1 MFKPRWPRCAA
12 RHGPGKGRGFWPKDP
27 RLLGEA
33 RRGLRPN
40 GGAAGSGAARRR
52 RGAGTKLKSRRGRP
66 AGAMGDRAGEAGG
79 AAGTAGPSLL
89 DHYRHYQ
96 DRLIRLNR
104 GNRSVLL
111 RRTSARTSIDLHA
124 LEGVRAGTLE
134 RVAAACARGGG
145 AAIQVLPDRADG
157 HGPLRAS
164 LTALDRRLR
173 HLEEETGQQIGYV
186 GFPFLEGRVGGGE
199 VRGPLVLFAASLERR
214 RERAAGW
221 YLKVHEQAPVL
232 NVALLKAVERLSG
245 RRLARAEDGLEDT
258 LERLGDGGPG
268 PAGAFGALASWIE
281 GQLELDGGGRVSEPS
296 EIGQLSRAD
305 TDAGLWPLRVA
316 NRMALGIFPQA
327 DVNMFGDYEELM
339 SRAGG
344 GEGGG
349 VAADLIGL
357 AGEGGDGDG
366 DGDGAARIDMDRVS
380 AGELNTVLPSDASQ
394 SEAIVASKRVPL
406 VAVRGP
412 PGTGKSQM
420 IVNMVADAISRGEK
434 VLVVCQKRAALDV
447 VHRRLEDVGLGE
459 YAVLMTRESDDRR
472 AVYARMA
479 ESLDRAVEAA
489 ASGGGAGAGS
499 GLPGV
504 TGEIDEATARLK
516 ELEAALGARHAGG
529 AALHD
534 LYCMARPGY
543 RTLGIAAIDALE
555 ATQAELGE
563 HAAWVG
569 ARMAGCLRYD
579 VGTFAL
585 HGRRGLAR
593 ASQADRARLEAA
605 LGALAGAADDAIV
618 CASKAEQEE
627 LLGVLASWGGGMLWR
642 VRRGGAARRARGLI
656 GRALDEGD
664 VAGEARRARDG
675 MSWWGSLG
683 VVREFFADDAAASLA
698 GAAGEEGH
706 GRARWAAMAEALG
719 EFDRIQEHDAARA
732 AAPAGL
738 NAVLDGL
745 LGSGERE
752 ADWGEVLR
760 QEAYLRWI
768 GEVEAE
774 HPVLRGTPMERY
786 NEHRRRLADAMGRQK
801 DSVRAKIRELVLGSV
816 GMPKKYARNRTAGE
830 ESWREFSREIRKR
843 RHAKPVRVLFER
855 HGEKFLGIAP
865 CWLMSPEAAC
875 KMLPLRRGA
884 VDAVIMDEASQLAVE
899 RALPVLYRA
908 RRAVIAG
915 DDKQLQPFDLFE
927 VREEDADGE
936 LPEERSLLDMAYA
949 RLPQWPLS
957 WHYRSRYQELIDFSN
972 HAFYSGG
979 LNVSPNR
986 VIRPRLPPIQW
997 IRCNG
1002 TWAARKNAVEA
1013 TEAVEQVRRVWKEA
1027 AGGLPSVAVITFN
1040 DEQQNLIM
1048 DVIDSLR
1055 DGDAEFEALYSRMEA
1070 MPASDRLIVKNIE
1083 NVQGDERDVVV
1094 FSVGYAKGTDG
1105 KFSNFFGTLSARGGE
1120 NRLNVA
1126 ITRARH
1132 AMVVVS
1138 SIDPAEIKPTSAN
1151 EGPRL
1156 LRKFLEYAKAT
1167 GERDAEAQRAV
1178 LDSLEAASTKRR
1190 QGAAQEFE
1198 SRFEEMVARA
1208 LEGGHGYEVHTQVGV
1223 SGYRIDLAIVDPD
1236 DAGAYILGVECDGA
1250 MFHSA
1255 RSVRERDVL
1264 RQEFLE
1270 SKGWEI
1276 ERVWSRDWWRN
1287 PEREI
1292 ARIAARV
1299 DGLRAGGAPRKEA
1312 GGGGRAG
1319 EAGKGGGPP
1328 HRGD

>member
-1 MFKPRWPRCAA
+1 M
-12 RHGPGKGRGFWPKDP
+12 
-27 RLLGEA
+27 
-33 RRGLRPN
+33 
-40 GGAAGSGAARRR
+40 
-52 RGAGTKLKSRRGRP
+52 
-66 AGAMGDRAGEAGG
+66 
-79 AAGTAGPSLL
+79 
-89 DHYRHYQ
+89 
-96 DRLIRLNR
+96 NR

-111 RRTSARTSIDLHA
+111 RRTSARTSVDLHA

-145 AAIQVLPDRADG
+145 ATVSILPDRAAG
-157 HGPLRAS
+157 HDALRAS

-173 HLEEETGQQIGYV
+173 HLEGETGQQIGYV
-186 GFPFLEGRVGGGE
+186 GFPFLEGKVGEGE
-199 VRGPLVLFAASLERR
+199 VRGPLALFAASLERK
-214 RERAAGW
+214 RERGAGW
-221 YLKVHEQAPVL
+221 YLKVHEQAPIP

-245 RRLARAEDGLEDT
+245 RRIPRAEDGLEDA
-258 LERLGDGGPG
+258 LEGIGGG
-268 PAGAFGALASWIE
+268 AGLAGAFGALASWIE
-281 GQLELDGGGRVSEPS
+281 GQLELDGGGRVAEAS

-339 SRAGG
+339 SRAG
-344 GEGGG
+344 EGGG
-349 VAADLIGL
+349 IAADLMGF
-357 AGEGGDGDG
+357 AGGGEPGDGDG
-366 DGDGAARIDMDRVS
+366 DAGAGGARIDMDRVS
-380 AGELNTVLPSDASQ
+380 AGDLNTVLPSDASQ
-394 SEAIVASKRVPL
+394 SEAIVASKRVPI

-447 VHRRLEDVGLGE
+447 VYRRLEDVGLGE
-459 YAVLMTRESDDRR
+459 YAVLMARESDDRR

-489 ASGGGAGAGS
+489 ASGAGAGG
-499 GLPGV
+499 GLSAV
-504 TGEIDEATARLK
+504 AREIDEATARLK
-516 ELEAALGARHAGG
+516 ELEVAMAARHAGG

-543 RTLGIAAIDALE
+543 RTLGIPAIDALE
-555 ATQAELGE
+555 ETQAGLGE

-569 ARMAGCLRYD
+569 ARKAGCLRYD
-579 VGTFAL
+579 VGSFAL
-585 HGRRGLAR
+585 HGRRGLAQ

-605 LGALAGAADDAIV
+605 LGALAGAPEDAIV
-618 CASKAEQEE
+618 CASEGEQEA
-627 LLGVLASWGGGMLWR
+627 LLGVLSSWGDGVLWR

-656 GRALDEGD
+656 GRELDEGD
-664 VAGEARRARDG
+664 IAAEARRARDG
-675 MSWWGSLG
+675 LSWWRGLG
-683 VVREFFADDAAASLA
+683 EVRGFFAGEAAARLA

-706 GRARWAAMAEALG
+706 GRARWAAMSAALA

-745 LGSGERE
+745 LASGEAE

-786 NEHRRRLADAMGRQK
+786 NEHRRRLADAMERQK
-801 DSVRAKIRELVLGSV
+801 GSVRAKIRELALGSV
-816 GMPKKYARNRTAGE
+816 GMPKKYARNRTARE
-830 ESWREFSREIRKR
+830 ESWKAFSTEIRKR
-843 RHAKPVRVLFER
+843 RHAKPVRVLFEE
-855 HGEKFLGIAP
+855 HGEKFFGIAP

-875 KMLPLRRGA
+875 KILPLKRGA

-927 VREEDADGE
+927 VREDDGGDE

-1002 TWAARKNAVEA
+1002 TWAGRKNAVEA
-1013 TEAVEQVRRVWKEA
+1013 TEAVEQVRRVWRE
-1027 AGGLPSVAVITFN
+1027 AGGRLPSVAVITFN

-1055 DGDAEFEALYSRMEA
+1055 DGDAEFEALHARMEA
-1070 MPASDRLIVKNIE
+1070 APASERLIVKNIE

-1094 FSVGYAKGTDG
+1094 FSVGYAKGADG

-1138 SIDPAEIKPTSAN
+1138 SIEPSEIRPTSAN

-1178 LDSLEAASTKRR
+1178 LGSLEAASTRR
-1190 QGAAQEFE
+1190 REGEAQAFE

-1208 LEGGHGYEVHTQVGV
+1208 LEAGHGYEVHTQVGV

-1264 RQEFLE
+1264 RQGFLE

-1287 PEREI
+1287 PGQEVG
-1292 ARIAARV
+1292 RIAARV
-1299 DGLRAGGAPRKEA
+1299 DALRARARAAAAAPGASDEEA
-1312 GGGGRAG
+1312 GGKEGAG
-1319 EAGKGGGPP
+1319 EASKGDGPP
-1328 HRGD
+1328 HRRD